1 MLLTL
6 TARAQRP
13 TDIWYFGQQ
22 AGLSFADGT
31 PKPLNDGKM
40 STYEGCAVATTAKGE
55 LLFYTNGE
63 TVWNRQ
69 HQPMPNGVHLMGSGS
84 STQSALIVPDPG
96 SGNIFYI
103 FTVAPQGTPNGLRY
117 SMVDMT
123 RADGLGDLP
132 RVNLLLIQPVAE
144 KLAAVRHANGRDT
157 WVVAHRWNSNAF
169 VSYLVTAE
177 GVAGKPMHE
186 QRGQHECRPRPQ
198 RHRRAQVLARWQAPG
213 RRAVEG
219 NQQIRSLRLRPQHRQ
234 GEQPAQLRPLRRG
247 LRRGVFARWQARFTA
262 PATAWAAAKPKSGS
276 STSARKHG
284 APVLV
289 GKSANRKIGALQ
301 LGPDGRIYV
310 AREDNPNLGVIEQPN
325 VIGKDCQL
333 RGRGPEA
340 GRPPQQAGPARVC
353 GDAVSE
359 GIRVG
364 CELKNVMLSAAEASP
379 CRSKHSNRVTIAR
392 EMLRLRSA

>member
-1 MLLTL
+1 MKPFFLALLSLLLSL
-6 TARAQRP
+6 TAHAQRP

-22 AGLSFADGT
+22 AGLSFADGNV

-40 STYEGCAVATTAKGE
+40 STYEGCAVATTTKGE

-69 HQPMPNGVHLMGSGS
+69 HQPMPNGHKLMGSGS

-103 FTVAPQGTPNGLRY
+103 FTVAPQGAPNGLRY
-117 SMVDMT
+117 SVVDMT

-177 GVAGKPMHE
+177 GVSSGKPNLSNVGSMNA
-186 QRGQHECRPRPQ
+186 G
-198 RHRRAQVLARWQAPG
+198 PG
-213 RRAVEG
+213 RNAIG
-219 NQQIRSLRLRPQHRQ
+219 ALKFSPDGKHL
-234 GEQPAQLRPLRRG
+234 
-247 LRRGVFARWQARFTA
+247 
-262 PATAWAAAKPKSGS
+262 AAALWRETNKFEVYDFDRNTGKVSNPS
-276 STSARKHG
+276 SFGPYAEAYGVEFSPDGTKLYGTCNGVGGGQTEIWQFDLKTKAKT
-284 APVLV
+284 LV

-301 LGPDGRIYV
+301 VGPDGRIYV
-310 AREDNPNLGVIEQPN
+310 AREDNPNLGIIQEPN
-325 VIGKDCQL
+325 ALGKDCKYVDEGL
-333 RGRGPEA
+333 KLGGR
-340 GRPPQQAGPARVC
+340 
-353 GDAVSE
+353 
-359 GIRVG
+359 
-364 CELKNVMLSAAEASP
+364 
-379 CRSKHSNRVTIAR
+379 RSKLGLPTFVVVPG
-392 EMLRLRSA
+392 

>member
-1 MLLTL
+1 MKRLLIALLPLLLTL
-6 TARAQRP
+6 AARAQRP

-22 AGLSFADGT
+22 AGLTFADGNV

-40 STYEGCAVATTAKGE
+40 STFEGCAVATTAKGE

-69 HQPMPNGVHLMGSGS
+69 HRPMPNGTRLMGSGS

-117 SMVDMT
+117 SIVDMT

-144 KLAAVRHANGRDT
+144 KLAAVRHPNGRDT

-169 VSYLVTAE
+169 VSYLVTAD
-177 GVAGKPMHE
+177 GVSAKPLMSNVGSMNAGPGRNAIGALKFSPD
-186 QRGQHECRPRPQ
+186 GQH
-198 RHRRAQVLARWQAPG
+198 L
-213 RRAVEG
+213 
-219 NQQIRSLRLRPQHRQ
+219 
-234 GEQPAQLRPLRRG
+234 
-247 LRRGVFARWQARFTA
+247 
-262 PATAWAAAKPKSGS
+262 AAALWRETNKFEIYDFDRSTGKVSNPRSFGPFAEAYGVEFSPDGS
-276 STSARKHG
+276 KVYGTCNGVGGGQTEIWQFDLKTKAKT
-284 APVLV
+284 LV

-310 AREDNPNLGVIEQPN
+310 AREDNPNLGIIEQPN
-325 VIGKDCQL
+325 LLGKDCKYIDAGL
-333 RGRGPEA
+333 KLGGR
-340 GRPPQQAGPARVC
+340 
-353 GDAVSE
+353 
-359 GIRVG
+359 
-364 CELKNVMLSAAEASP
+364 
-379 CRSKHSNRVTIAR
+379 RSKLGLPAFVVVPN
-392 EMLRLRSA
+392 